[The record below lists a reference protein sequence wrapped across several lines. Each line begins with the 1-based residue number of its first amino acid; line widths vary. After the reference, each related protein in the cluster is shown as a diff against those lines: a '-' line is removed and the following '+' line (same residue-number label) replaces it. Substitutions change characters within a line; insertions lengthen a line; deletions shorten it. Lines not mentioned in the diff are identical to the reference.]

1 MEFIF
6 DFIYN
11 PKLETLKKIVRSI
24 RKDNKHINDSIRCHD
39 TSNSSYT

>member
-24 RKDNKHINDSIRCHD
+24 RKENKHINYWLNNRPSG
-39 TSNSSYT
+39 SY